1 MGNDSSKPVIVITT
15 FGTSLTGGLKDLEN
29 VDRLVTARYPGY
41 DVRWVFGGISVR
53 QTLINSGRK
62 TIFKRKV
69 PVKSLVEL
77 YADLKKEGKR
87 NIAVQY
93 LFLLPGSKGTDPHM
107 AAGDTSGLNVEF
119 GYPLLAPP
127 DNIARL
133 ADALAPHFGG
143 KDTVTLICA
152 HGNGEVPTLNV
163 PFLQMDSYVRKHY
176 KNVFLATV
184 VGPPGTETAFAD
196 IRKTGLR
203 KVKFFPLLF
212 VAGDRLTQAV
222 MSDDPKSFK
231 SQLGLE
237 ATTEAGLGSNPEVM
251 KIWMESID
259 WTLARFS

>member
-1 MGNDSSKPVIVITT
+1 MASDLAKPVIVITT
-15 FGTSLTGGLKDLEN
+15 FGTSIPDGLKDLEN
-29 VDRLVTARYPGY
+29 VDTLVTSTYPGY

-53 QTLINSGRK
+53 EGLARKGQT
-62 TIFKRKV
+62 TIFQRKV
-69 PVKSLVEL
+69 PVRSLLEL
-77 YADLKKEGKR
+77 YGDLKKEGKR

-107 AAGDTSGLNVEF
+107 EAGDTAGLNVEF

-127 DNIARL
+127 DNVARV

-143 KDTVTLICA
+143 QDTVTLIAA

-163 PFLQMDSYVRKHY
+163 PLLQMDSYVRKHY
-176 KNVFLATV
+176 RNTFLATV
-184 VGPPGTETAFAD
+184 VGPPGTEIAFAD
-196 IRKTGLR
+196 ARETGLK
-203 KVKFFPLLF
+203 KVKFFPMLF

-231 SQLGLE
+231 NQLGLE
-237 ATTEAGLGSNPEVM
+237 ATTEAGLGSNKEVM

-259 WTLARFS
+259 WTLARF